1 MLGKQLQNPT
11 KKPHAPRG
19 APFFFFFIPERNPN
33 LTKICWVNV
42 QNRSDS
48 LDQHFLVRLGLRSGI
63 KKKRKGP
70 HGAWGFVNVYLTLSN
85 PNLTKKCR

>member
-63 KKKRKGP
+63 KKEKERGP
-70 HGAWGFVNVYLTLSN
+70 HAERGVL
-85 PNLTKKCR
+85 

>member
-19 APFFFFFIPERNPN
+19 VPFFFIPERNPN
-33 LTKICWVNV
+33 LTKIWWVNV

-48 LDQHFLVRLGLRSGI
+48 LDQHFLVKLGLRSGI
-63 KKKRKGP
+63 KKEKEKGP
-70 HGAWGFVNVYLTLSN
+70 AWGF
-85 PNLTKKCR
+85 